1 MQFGYFYGNEA
12 EQFTFYRIP
21 KVLITAPQFKKV
33 SDSAKI
39 LYGLMLDRMGLS
51 IKNGWFDEQ
60 NRVYIYFTVED
71 IMELMDCKSQKATKL
86 AAELDTKKGIGLIER
101 VKQGQGKPAKIYI
114 KKFINTYDDMQNS
127 RVSQNKNQDF
137 PKSKPQT
144 FENQKCRLSQTE
156 SADFR
161 NSKCNYNNKNNTKM
175 NDTDF
180 NKSINQS
187 AETAEIKSTPDT
199 VEERWIDR
207 YNKTISEI
215 KEQIDYDSLI
225 YTNNAEI
232 VNNIVNVMAEVML
245 IDVPYY
251 TIEGKQYPAELVRI
265 NYRQITYGKM
275 EAFLIEYGK
284 IYRKI
289 GNTKAYLI
297 TALYNIP
304 LTADAALSN
313 RVKSDMYGG
322 R

>member
-1 MQFGYFYGNEA
+1 MQFDYFYGNEA

-21 KVLITAPQFKKV
+21 KVLITSPQFKKV

-39 LYGLMLDRMGLS
+39 LYGLMLDRMSLS

-60 NRVYIYFTVED
+60 GRAYIFFKTDD

-86 AAELDTKKGIGLIER
+86 VAELNTEKGIGLIER
-101 VKQGQGKPAKIYI
+101 VKQGQGKPARIYL
-114 KKFINTYDDMQNS
+114 KKFINTYDDVQKS
-127 RVSQNKNQDF
+127 RIS
-137 PKSKPQT
+137 
-144 FENQKCRLSQTE
+144 ENE

-187 AETAEIKSTPDT
+187 AEDVVKKSVPDT

-215 KEQIDYDSLI
+215 KEQIDYECLLHSNSAELI
-225 YTNNAEI
+225 NDI
-232 VNNIVNVMAEVML
+232 VDTMAEVML
-245 IDVPYY
+245 VDTPSYK
-251 TIEGKQYPAELVRI
+251 IENKNIATEMVRI
-265 NYRQITYGKM
+265 RYSKLTYGKL
-275 EAFLIEYGK
+275 EAFLLDFDEVRYK
-284 IYRKI
+284 IHKK
-289 GNTKAYLI
+289 TSYLI
-297 TALYNIP
+297 TALYNASFTSEISI
-304 LTADAALSN
+304 SN

-322 R
+322 K

>member
-1 MQFGYFYGNEA
+1 MAVF
-12 EQFTFYRIP
+12 RIE
-21 KVLITAPQFKKV
+21 KNKNYTVMSNHHLRNKNLTLKAKGLLSLILSLPENWDYTIKGL
-33 SDSAKI
+33 AKI
-39 LYGLMLDRMGLS
+39 CKEGVDS
-51 IKNGWFDEQ
+51 ISATVRELEDNG
-60 NRVYIYFTVED
+60 YIVRQR
-71 IMELMDCKSQKATKL
+71 I
-86 AAELDTKKGIGLIER
+86 
-101 VKQGQGKPAKIYI
+101 
-114 KKFINTYDDMQNS
+114 
-127 RVSQNKNQDF
+127 
-137 PKSKPQT
+137 
-144 FENQKCRLSQTE
+144 
-156 SADFR
+156 R
-161 NSKCNYNNKNNTKM
+161 NSKGQLKTVEYTILEQPKTAEPEQEKPKRENPVLDKPEQDEPEQVNTAQLNTYKSNTKEL
-175 NDTDF
+175 NTDCI
-180 NKSINQS
+180 KYQSINNGAVS
-187 AETAEIKSTPDT
+187 DFAETKNSAQRQKK
-199 VEERWIDR
+199 WIDR

-225 YTNNAEI
+225 YTNDAEI

-265 NYRQITYGKM
+265 NYRQITYGKL